1 MIYMIEVY
9 IMEVAMKVAK
19 WGNSLAIRIPA
30 DVVEKLG
37 LKEGDEVDI
46 QPSAVNGIELIR
58 LASRRER
65 VERLREILKDR
76 LPADFKF
83 DREEANARR

>member
-1 MIYMIEVY
+1 MIYTDAMY
-9 IMEVAMKVAK
+9 IMEASMKVAK

-30 DVVEKLG
+30 EVVEKLG
-37 LKEGDEVDI
+37 LKEGDEVQL
-46 QPSAVNGIELIR
+46 QPSAVNGLELAR

-76 LPADFKF
+76 LPADYKF
-83 DREEANARR
+83 DREQANARR

>member
-1 MIYMIEVY
+1 
-9 IMEVAMKVAK
+9 MKVAK
-19 WGNSLAIRIPA
+19 WGNSLAIRIPT

-37 LKEGDEVDI
+37 LKEGDDVDLK
-46 QPSAVNGIELIR
+46 PSEVNGLELIR

-76 LPADFKF
+76 LPADYQF
-83 DREEANARR
+83 DRQEANARR

>member
-1 MIYMIEVY
+1 
-9 IMEVAMKVAK
+9 MKVAK

-30 DVVEKLG
+30 EVVEKLG
-37 LKEGDEVDI
+37 LKEGDEVQL
-46 QPSAVNGIELIR
+46 QPSPVNGLELAR

-83 DREEANARR
+83 DREKANARR

>member
-1 MIYMIEVY
+1 
-9 IMEVAMKVAK
+9 MKVSK
-19 WGNSLAIRIPA
+19 WGNSLAVRIPM
-30 DVVEKLG
+30 DVASRLG
-37 LKEGDEVDI
+37 LKEGDEIDFRPSDI
-46 QPSAVNGIELIR
+46 NGIELLR

-76 LPADFKF
+76 LPADYRF

>member
-1 MIYMIEVY
+1 
-9 IMEVAMKVAK
+9 MKISK
-19 WGNSLAIRIPA
+19 WGNSLAVRIPT
-30 DVVEKLG
+30 DVASRLG
-37 LKEGDEVDI
+37 LKEGDEVDFRA
-46 QPSAVNGIELIR
+46 SDSNGIELLR

-76 LPADFKF
+76 LPADYRF

>member
-1 MIYMIEVY
+1 
-9 IMEVAMKVAK
+9 MKVSK
-19 WGNSLAIRIPA
+19 WGNSLAVRIPA
-30 DVVEKLG
+30 DVASRLG
-37 LKEGDEVDI
+37 LVEGDEVDFR
-46 QPSAVNGIELIR
+46 PSDINGIELLR

-76 LPADFKF
+76 LPADYRF

>member
-1 MIYMIEVY
+1 
-9 IMEVAMKVAK
+9 MKVAK

-30 DVVEKLG
+30 EVVEKLG
-37 LKEGDEVDI
+37 LKEGDDVDI
-46 QPSAVNGIELIR
+46 QPSAVNGLELIR

-65 VERLREILKDR
+65 IERLREIMKDTM
-76 LPADFKF
+76 PADYKF

>member
-1 MIYMIEVY
+1 
-9 IMEVAMKVAK
+9 MKVAK

-30 DVVEKLG
+30 EVVEKLG
-37 LKEGDEVDI
+37 LTEGDDVEI
-46 QPSAVNGIELIR
+46 QPSPINGLELIR

-65 VERLREILKDR
+65 VERLREIMKDTM
-76 LPADFKF
+76 PDGYKF